1 MSFISAGADVSVS
14 CLMFVLIQLC
24 MSLFGLI
31 QLCMSLFV
39 LIQLCMSLFGLIQL
53 CISLFWLTPLLYLV
67 FSRRSCICVM
77 FVLTHLC
84 SFRACADADVHVAEF
99 QRFTSDVL
107 LTQRRMTLCMSD
119 VYAVAA
125 LHLHVP

>member
-14 CLMFVLIQLC
+14 CLV
-24 MSLFGLI
+24 
-31 QLCMSLFV
+31 FV

-84 SFRACADADVHVAEF
+84 SFRACADADVLVAEF
-99 QRFTSDVL
+99 QRFTSDVFVD
-107 LTQRRMTLCMSD
+107 TAAD
-119 VYAVAA
+119 DIVYV
-125 LHLHVP
+125 